1 MNRSWQVLASSEPSD
16 LVPDAASTALPRAAW
31 DDAFRAHN
39 HRVVV
44 SLVAM
49 GVRADVAMDI
59 AQAAWTRLI
68 EQDRAG
74 KLHDVRLPGIAIAQA
89 RLFALEAR
97 RREAVE
103 RRRMAGSGSLDEPR
117 SSGSDQG
124 TPDAVSLLTAA
135 DDPER
140 TVLNRE
146 ELEHA
151 VEVIAAASPSAQRVF
166 RLVYGE
172 PPLPHARVATQV
184 GLSVQRVR
192 QIVCELRKKIRDVFD
207 DGGDPS

>member
-16 LVPDAASTALPRAAW
+16 LVPDAATPLPRAAW
-31 DDAFRAHN
+31 DEAFRAHN

-49 GVRADVAMDI
+49 GVRADVATDI

-89 RLFALEAR
+89 RLLALEAR

-103 RRRMAGSGSLDEPR
+103 RRRMARNGSLDDEP
-117 SSGSDQG
+117 DHA
-124 TPDAVSLLTAA
+124 TPDAVSLLTAD

-146 ELEHA
+146 ELERA
-151 VEVIAAASPSAQRVF
+151 VEVIAAASPSSQRVF

-207 DGGDPS
+207 DGGDLS